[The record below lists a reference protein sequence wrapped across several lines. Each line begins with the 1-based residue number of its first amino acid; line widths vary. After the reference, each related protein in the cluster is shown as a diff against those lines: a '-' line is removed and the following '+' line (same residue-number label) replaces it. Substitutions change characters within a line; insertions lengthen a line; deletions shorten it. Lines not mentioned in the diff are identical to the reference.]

1 MNSFHKYFCRDLSI
15 SLSLHYL
22 KDAKLLDPLFLAL
35 QKLASFSSLSSTT
48 KYINEQISNS

>member
-15 SLSLHYL
+15 SLSLNYL